1 MTLGLLQAA
10 RGERLPV
17 ADAELWWWP
26 RIDLGRDDDEL
37 LSALADE
44 CQWRQEDITV
54 YGKTYRQ
61 PRLSAWYGD
70 LGYSYSGIRLEPQ
83 PWSEMLLDIRS
94 RVEQLVEHEFNSVL
108 LNYYRDNNDRMGM
121 HSDDEAELGSQPVI
135 ASLSLGETRTLMLR
149 HRTRKDLATIKLELP
164 SGSLLL
170 MRGDTQRNWRHGI
183 NAERKPCGARIN
195 LTFRRIVAPR
205 QQRGAPR
212 A

>member
-1 MTLGLLQAA
+1 MTLELLHAA

-37 LSALADE
+37 LSALIDE
-44 CQWRQEDITV
+44 CCWRQEDITV

-83 PWSEMLLDIRS
+83 PWSETLLDIRS
-94 RVEQLVEHEFNSVL
+94 RVEQQVEHEFNSVL

-121 HSDDEAELGSQPVI
+121 HSDDETELGSQPVI
-135 ASLSLGETRTLMLR
+135 ASLSIGETRTLLLR
-149 HRTRKDLATIKLELP
+149 HRTRKELATIKLELP

-170 MRGDTQRNWRHGI
+170 MKGDTQRHWRHGI
-183 NAERKPCGARIN
+183 NVERKPCGARIN
-195 LTFRRIVAPR
+195 LTFRRIVAPKQKSAALR
-205 QQRGAPR
+205 T
-212 A
+212 

>member
-1 MTLGLLQAA
+1 MTTDLLHAI

-17 ADAELWWWP
+17 AEAELWWWP

-37 LSALADE
+37 LSTLIGD
-44 CQWRQEDITV
+44 CCWRQEDITV
-54 YGKTYRQ
+54 YGKTYQQ
-61 PRLSAWYGD
+61 PRLSAWYGE

-83 PWSEMLLDIRS
+83 PWSETLLDIRA
-94 RVEQLVEHEFNSVL
+94 RVQQQAQHDFNSVL
-108 LNYYRDNNDRMGM
+108 LNYYRDHHDKMGM

-135 ASLSLGETRTLMLR
+135 ASLSLGETRTLLLR
-149 HRTRKDLATIKLELP
+149 HRTRKDLPTIKLDLP

-195 LTFRRIVAPR
+195 LTFRQIIPLARR
-205 QQRGAPR
+205 R
-212 A
+212 AR